1 MKSGVLQFP
10 CSFPVKVMGLNTK
23 AFSDAVIA
31 VFRTHLPEA
40 AIDCTGRLSSGDKYI
55 SLTVTFTAESQE
67 QLNAIYEDLNRNE
80 LVLMT
85 L

>member
-1 MKSGVLQFP
+1 MTTGTIRFP
-10 CSFPVKVMGLNTK
+10 CAFPVKVMGLNTEE
-23 AFSDAVIA
+23 FTSAVIA
-31 VFRTHLPEA
+31 VFRKHLPGTE
-40 AIDCTGRLSSGDKYI
+40 ISPTRRLSGGNKYL
-55 SLTVTFTAESQE
+55 SLTVTFTAESRE